1 MLLNCGAWRRLLRV
15 NLDRKE
21 INPVSP
27 KGNQSWILEGLILKL
42 KLQYFGHRMRRADSL
57 EKPLMLGKI
66 EGRRTRGQQRMRW
79 LDDITVAMDMS
90 LISSRSW
97 WWTGKPGV
105 LQSMGSQ
112 RVGHD
117 WVTELNWLSYSHLVA
132 SVLGNFIA
140 RPFDYLFNN
149 GYKFPAGW
157 ETRETDQSFIFV
169 FLFIYLWAHVYSAF
183 CGHWEEG

>member
-1 MLLNCGAWRRLLRV
+1 MLHLWIVVTGLSLGALCILNSFEIKFILL
-15 NLDRKE
+15 
-21 INPVSP
+21 
-27 KGNQSWILEGLILKL
+27 
-42 KLQYFGHRMRRADSL
+42 YFNFLFEHTLHTRN
-57 EKPLMLGKI
+57 KHKTLMLGKI

-157 ETRETDQSFIFV
+157 ETRETDRSFMFV

>member
-1 MLLNCGAWRRLLRV
+1 MLHLWIVVIGLSLGALCILNSFEIKFILL
-15 NLDRKE
+15 
-21 INPVSP
+21 
-27 KGNQSWILEGLILKL
+27 
-42 KLQYFGHRMRRADSL
+42 YFNFLFEHTLHTRN
-57 EKPLMLGKI
+57 KHKTLMLGKI
-66 EGRRTRGQQRMRW
+66 EGRRKRGQRRMRW

-140 RPFDYLFNN
+140 WPFDYLFNN